1 MIKSLLEGLT
11 EEQLKQ
17 EKILR
22 KRVIEEFKKYRE
34 SQFELGKDLVEI
46 HDKIIGEASFKE
58 YLEALGIP
66 RSSAYRWM
74 DGYRQVSKLPNA
86 VVVAAGKRKI
96 DLAQGKYLSAVQ
108 EVPPPENP
116 TSKEANQ
123 WLDTLEARRK
133 EKKSHSSQVS
143 ESEKLSTEERSEA
156 TSRAYLKHCQE
167 MKALTANLWGEVPAE
182 ERNLEVLQSLM
193 GSVAAEFGIMDPF
206 TVVPDPD
213 PAASNRLVGRL
224 EEMAAEQEEV
234 EEKVAA

>member
-1 MIKSLLEGLT
+1 MTKRLLEGLT
-11 EEQLKQ
+11 EEQLKE

-34 SQFELGKDLVEI
+34 STFELGKTLVDI
-46 HDKIIGEASFKE
+46 HDKIIGEKKFKE

-74 DGYRQVSKLPNA
+74 DAYRQLSRLPNA
-86 VVVAAGKRKI
+86 VVVAAGKRKL

-123 WLDTLEARRK
+123 WLDALEARRK
-133 EKKSHSSQVS
+133 EKKTKASRLA
-143 ESEKLSTEERSEA
+143 ESENLSAEDRCEA

-167 MKALTANLWGEVPAE
+167 MVDLTAGLWGEVPAE
-182 ERNLEVLQSLM
+182 ERSLGVVQSLM
-193 GSVAAEFGIMDPF
+193 GSVAAQFGITESF
-206 TVVPDPD
+206 TVEPDPD
-213 PAASNRLVGRL
+213 PAESNRLVQRL